1 MGEGLKNR
9 VFVVFKDQF
18 GHYEGGIDD
27 GGLFKDFLSE
37 LSKEIFDP

>member
-1 MGEGLKNR
+1 MY
-9 VFVVFKDQF
+9 VVFKDEF

-37 LSKEIFDP
+37 LST